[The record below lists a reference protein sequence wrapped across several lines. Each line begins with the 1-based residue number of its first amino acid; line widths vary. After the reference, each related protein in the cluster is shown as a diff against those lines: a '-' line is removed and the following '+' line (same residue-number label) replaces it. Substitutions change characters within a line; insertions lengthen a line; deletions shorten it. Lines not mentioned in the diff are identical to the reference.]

1 MKDKISKI
9 DKLENSHKAQA
20 IIKEAQSASVATKSA
35 NPQKKKSAKSTFAK
49 PTPKNNA
56 PLKPQKATQ
65 KKAEKAGK
73 KANKKALKGVSKST
87 QKASAK
93 SGQKSLTLGVITI
106 SADTKKLAKISAFF
120 NDFITNA
127 EEKSEFV
134 KKALLTQI
142 KKHKRKH
149 K

>member
-20 IIKEAQSASVATKSA
+20 IIKEAQSASVTTKSA
-35 NPQKKKSAKSTFAK
+35 NSQKKKSAKSTFAK

-56 PLKPQKATQ
+56 PLKPKATQ
-65 KKAEKAGK
+65 KKAEKVGK
-73 KANKKALKGVSKST
+73 KANKKALKNA

-134 KKALLTQI
+134 KKALLAQI
-142 KKHKRKH
+142 KKHKKKH

>member
-35 NPQKKKSAKSTFAK
+35 NPHKKKPAKSTFAK
-49 PTPKNNA
+49 PKNNA

-73 KANKKALKGVSKST
+73 KANKKALKNA

-134 KKALLTQI
+134 KKALLAQI

>member
-35 NPQKKKSAKSTFAK
+35 NPQKKKPAKSTFAK

-56 PLKPQKATQ
+56 SLKPQKATQ
-65 KKAEKAGK
+65 KKAEKA
-73 KANKKALKGVSKST
+73 NKKALKGASKST

-134 KKALLTQI
+134 KKALLAQI
-142 KKHKRKH
+142 KKHKKKH

>member
-20 IIKEAQSASVATKSA
+20 IIKEAQSASVTTKSA
-35 NPQKKKSAKSTFAK
+35 NSQKKKPAKSTFAK
-49 PTPKNNA
+49 PKNNS
-56 PLKPQKATQ
+56 PLKPKATQ

-73 KANKKALKGVSKST
+73 KANKKALKNA

-134 KKALLTQI
+134 KKALLAQI
-142 KKHKRKH
+142 KKHKKKH

>member
-35 NPQKKKSAKSTFAK
+35 NPQKKKPAKSTFAK
-49 PTPKNNA
+49 PAPKKNA
-56 PLKPQKATQ
+56 PLKPNKATQ
-65 KKAEKAGK
+65 KKAEKA
-73 KANKKALKGVSKST
+73 NKKALKNA

-134 KKALLTQI
+134 KKALLAQI
-142 KKHKRKH
+142 KKHKKKH

>member
-35 NPQKKKSAKSTFAK
+35 NSQKKKPAKSTFAK
-49 PTPKNNA
+49 PKNNS

-73 KANKKALKGVSKST
+73 KANKKALKNA

-134 KKALLTQI
+134 KKALLAQI
-142 KKHKRKH
+142 KKHKKKH

>member
-35 NPQKKKSAKSTFAK
+35 NPQKKKPAKSTFAK
-49 PTPKNNA
+49 PKNNA

-120 NDFITNA
+120 NDFIANA

-134 KKALLTQI
+134 KKALLAQI
-142 KKHKRKH
+142 KKHKKKH

>member
-35 NPQKKKSAKSTFAK
+35 NPQKKKPAKSTFAK
-49 PTPKNNA
+49 LTPKNNA

-73 KANKKALKGVSKST
+73 KANKKALKNA

-134 KKALLTQI
+134 KKALLAQI
-142 KKHKRKH
+142 KKHKKKH

>member
-35 NPQKKKSAKSTFAK
+35 SPQKKKPAKSTFAK
-49 PTPKNNA
+49 PKNNA
-56 PLKPQKATQ
+56 PLKPKATQ

-73 KANKKALKGVSKST
+73 KANKKALKNA

-142 KKHKRKH
+142 KKHKKKH

>member
-35 NPQKKKSAKSTFAK
+35 NPQKKKPAKSTFAK

-73 KANKKALKGVSKST
+73 KANKKALKNA

-127 EEKSEFV
+127 EAKSEFV
-134 KKALLTQI
+134 KKALLAQI
-142 KKHKRKH
+142 KKHKKKH

>member
-35 NPQKKKSAKSTFAK
+35 NPQKKKPAKSTFAK

-56 PLKPQKATQ
+56 PLKPKATQ

-73 KANKKALKGVSKST
+73 KANKKALKNA
-87 QKASAK
+87 QKARAK

-134 KKALLTQI
+134 KKALLAQI
-142 KKHKRKH
+142 KKHKKKH

>member
-35 NPQKKKSAKSTFAK
+35 NSQKKKPAKSTFAK

-73 KANKKALKGVSKST
+73 KANKKALKNA
-87 QKASAK
+87 QKASTK

-142 KKHKRKH
+142 KKHKKKH

>member
-35 NPQKKKSAKSTFAK
+35 NPQKKKPAKSTFAK
-49 PTPKNNA
+49 PKSNA

-65 KKAEKAGK
+65 KKTEKAGK
-73 KANKKALKGVSKST
+73 KTNKKALKNA

-106 SADTKKLAKISAFF
+106 STDTKKLAKIETFF
-120 NDFITNA
+120 AKFIKNTKDKN
-127 EEKSEFV
+127 EFIE
-134 KKALLTQI
+134 AAIMRHI
-142 KKHKRKH
+142 KKCKK
-149 K
+149 KFKKN

>member
-35 NPQKKKSAKSTFAK
+35 NSQKKKPAKNTFAK

-73 KANKKALKGVSKST
+73 KANKKALKNA

-134 KKALLTQI
+134 KKALLAQI

>member
-35 NPQKKKSAKSTFAK
+35 NPQKKKPAKSTFAK
-49 PTPKNNA
+49 PKNNA

-65 KKAEKAGK
+65 KKTEKAGK
-73 KANKKALKGVSKST
+73 KTNKKALKNA

-106 SADTKKLAKISAFF
+106 STDTKKLAKIETFF
-120 NDFITNA
+120 AKFIKNTKDKN
-127 EEKSEFV
+127 EFIE
-134 KKALLTQI
+134 AAIMRHI
-142 KKHKRKH
+142 KKCKK
-149 K
+149 KFKKN

>member
-35 NPQKKKSAKSTFAK
+35 NPQKKKPAKSAFAK

-73 KANKKALKGVSKST
+73 KANKKALKNA

-134 KKALLTQI
+134 KKALLAQI
-142 KKHKRKH
+142 KKHKKKH

>member
-35 NPQKKKSAKSTFAK
+35 NPQKKKPAKSTFAK
-49 PTPKNNA
+49 PKNNT

-73 KANKKALKGVSKST
+73 KANKKALKGASKST

-134 KKALLTQI
+134 KKALLAQI
-142 KKHKRKH
+142 KKHKKKH

>member
-35 NPQKKKSAKSTFAK
+35 NPQKKKPAKSTFAK
-49 PTPKNNA
+49 PAPKKNA
-56 PLKPQKATQ
+56 PLKSNKATQ
-65 KKAEKAGK
+65 KKAEKA
-73 KANKKALKGVSKST
+73 NKKALKGASKST
-87 QKASAK
+87 QKAGAK

-134 KKALLTQI
+134 KKALLAQI
-142 KKHKRKH
+142 KKHKKKH

>member
-35 NPQKKKSAKSTFAK
+35 NPQKKKPAKSTFAK
-49 PTPKNNA
+49 PAPKKNA
-56 PLKPQKATQ
+56 PLKSNKATQ
-65 KKAEKAGK
+65 KKAEKA
-73 KANKKALKGVSKST
+73 NKKALKEASKST

-134 KKALLTQI
+134 KKALLAQI
-142 KKHKRKH
+142 KKHKKKRK
-149 K
+149 

>member
-20 IIKEAQSASVATKSA
+20 IIKEAQSASVATESA
-35 NPQKKKSAKSTFAK
+35 NSQKKKPAKSTFAK

-65 KKAEKAGK
+65 KKAEKEGK
-73 KANKKALKGVSKST
+73 KANKKALKNA

-134 KKALLTQI
+134 KKALLAQI
-142 KKHKRKH
+142 KKHKKKH

>member
-20 IIKEAQSASVATKSA
+20 IIKEAQSASVTTKSA
-35 NPQKKKSAKSTFAK
+35 NPQKKKPAKSTFAK
-49 PTPKNNA
+49 PKNNA

-73 KANKKALKGVSKST
+73 KANKKALKNA

-106 SADTKKLAKISAFF
+106 SADTKKLAKIETFF
-120 NDFITNA
+120 AKFIKNTKDKN
-127 EEKSEFV
+127 EFIE
-134 KKALLTQI
+134 AAIMRHI
-142 KKHKRKH
+142 KKCKK
-149 K
+149 KFKKN

>member
-35 NPQKKKSAKSTFAK
+35 NPQKKKRAKSTFAK

-56 PLKPQKATQ
+56 PLKPKATQ
-65 KKAEKAGK
+65 KKAEKEGK
-73 KANKKALKGVSKST
+73 KANKKALKNA

-134 KKALLTQI
+134 KKALLAQI
-142 KKHKRKH
+142 KKHKKKH

>member
-35 NPQKKKSAKSTFAK
+35 NPQKKKPAKSTFAK
-49 PTPKNNA
+49 PKNNA

-73 KANKKALKGVSKST
+73 KANKKALKGASKST

-134 KKALLTQI
+134 KKALLAQI
-142 KKHKRKH
+142 KKHKKKH

>member
-20 IIKEAQSASVATKSA
+20 IIKEAQSASVTTKSA
-35 NPQKKKSAKSTFAK
+35 NPQKKKPAKSTFAK

-73 KANKKALKGVSKST
+73 KANKKALKNA

-120 NDFITNA
+120 NNFITNA

-134 KKALLTQI
+134 KKALLAQI
-142 KKHKRKH
+142 KKHKKKH

>member
-35 NPQKKKSAKSTFAK
+35 NPQKKKPAKSTFAK
-49 PTPKNNA
+49 PTLKNNA

-73 KANKKALKGVSKST
+73 KANKKALKNA

-134 KKALLTQI
+134 KKALLAQI
-142 KKHKRKH
+142 KKHKKKH

>member
-35 NPQKKKSAKSTFAK
+35 NPQKKKPAKSTFAK
-49 PTPKNNA
+49 PTPKNNS

-73 KANKKALKGVSKST
+73 KALKNA

-106 SADTKKLAKISAFF
+106 SADTKKLAKISTFF

-134 KKALLTQI
+134 KKALLAQI
-142 KKHKRKH
+142 KKHKKKH

>member
-35 NPQKKKSAKSTFAK
+35 NPQKKKPAKSTFAK

-56 PLKPQKATQ
+56 PLKPKATQ

-73 KANKKALKGVSKST
+73 KANKKALKNA

-106 SADTKKLAKISAFF
+106 SADTKKLAKISTFF

-134 KKALLTQI
+134 KKALLAQI
-142 KKHKRKH
+142 KKHKKKH

>member
-20 IIKEAQSASVATKSA
+20 IIKEAQSASVTTKSA
-35 NPQKKKSAKSTFAK
+35 NPQKKKPAKSTFAK
-49 PTPKNNA
+49 PKNNA
-56 PLKPQKATQ
+56 PLKPKATQ

-73 KANKKALKGVSKST
+73 KANKKALKNA
-87 QKASAK
+87 QKANAK

-134 KKALLTQI
+134 KKALLAQI
-142 KKHKRKH
+142 KKHKKKH

>member
-35 NPQKKKSAKSTFAK
+35 NPQKKKPAKSTFAK

-56 PLKPQKATQ
+56 PLKPKATQ

-73 KANKKALKGVSKST
+73 KALKNA

-134 KKALLTQI
+134 KKALLAQI

>member
-35 NPQKKKSAKSTFAK
+35 NPQKKKPAKSTFAK
-49 PTPKNNA
+49 PTPKKNA

-65 KKAEKAGK
+65 KKAEKA
-73 KANKKALKGVSKST
+73 NKKALKGASKST

-93 SGQKSLTLGVITI
+93 SGQKSLTLGVITS

-120 NDFITNA
+120 NNFITNA

-134 KKALLTQI
+134 KKALLAQI
-142 KKHKRKH
+142 KKHKKKH

>member
-35 NPQKKKSAKSTFAK
+35 SPQKKKLAKSTFAK

-56 PLKPQKATQ
+56 PLKPQKAAQ

-73 KANKKALKGVSKST
+73 KANKKALKNA

-134 KKALLTQI
+134 KKALLAQI
-142 KKHKRKH
+142 KKHKKKH

>member
-35 NPQKKKSAKSTFAK
+35 NSQKKKPAKSTFAK
-49 PTPKNNA
+49 PTPKNNT

-65 KKAEKAGK
+65 KKAEKASK
-73 KANKKALKGVSKST
+73 KANKKALKNA

-134 KKALLTQI
+134 KKALLAQI
-142 KKHKRKH
+142 KKHKKKH

>member
-20 IIKEAQSASVATKSA
+20 IIKEAQSASVTTKSA
-35 NPQKKKSAKSTFAK
+35 NPQKKKPAKSTFAK
-49 PTPKNNA
+49 PKNNA
-56 PLKPQKATQ
+56 PLKPKATQ

-73 KANKKALKGVSKST
+73 KANKKALKNA

-106 SADTKKLAKISAFF
+106 SADTKKLAKISTFF

-134 KKALLTQI
+134 KKALLAQI
-142 KKHKRKH
+142 KKHKKKH

>member
-35 NPQKKKSAKSTFAK
+35 NPQKKKPAKSTFAK
-49 PTPKNNA
+49 PTPKKNA

-65 KKAEKAGK
+65 KKAEKA
-73 KANKKALKGVSKST
+73 NKKALKGASKST

-120 NDFITNA
+120 NNFITNA

-134 KKALLTQI
+134 KKALLAQI
-142 KKHKRKH
+142 KKHKKKH

>member
-35 NPQKKKSAKSTFAK
+35 NSQKKKPAKSTFAK

-56 PLKPQKATQ
+56 PLKPKATQ

-73 KANKKALKGVSKST
+73 KANKKALKNA

-120 NDFITNA
+120 NDFIANA

-134 KKALLTQI
+134 KKALLAQI
-142 KKHKRKH
+142 KKHKKKH

>member
-35 NPQKKKSAKSTFAK
+35 SPQKKKSAKSTFAK
-49 PTPKNNA
+49 PKNNA

-73 KANKKALKGVSKST
+73 KALKNA

-134 KKALLTQI
+134 KKALLAQI
-142 KKHKRKH
+142 KKHKKKH

>member
-35 NPQKKKSAKSTFAK
+35 NSQKKKPAKSTFAK
-49 PTPKNNA
+49 PKNNT

-65 KKAEKAGK
+65 KKAEKASK
-73 KANKKALKGVSKST
+73 KANKKALKNA

-134 KKALLTQI
+134 KKALLAQI
-142 KKHKRKH
+142 KKHKKKH

>member
-35 NPQKKKSAKSTFAK
+35 NPQKKKPAKSTFAK

-65 KKAEKAGK
+65 KKAEKA
-73 KANKKALKGVSKST
+73 NKKALKGASKST

-134 KKALLTQI
+134 KKALLAQI
-142 KKHKRKH
+142 KKHKKKH